1 MLNANA
7 IRNNYPL
14 RTVTLTVPSVTLAQL
29 FVQPTATEF
38 ITLDLTINPFVTDVM
53 TDDSTY
59 TSNLLRAPLFV
70 KPELNKGNR

>member
-29 FVQPTATEF
+29 FVQSTATQF
-38 ITLDLTINPFVTDVM
+38 ITLDVTINPFVTDIM
-53 TDDSTY
+53 AEDSFVFAGAFVY
-59 TSNLLRAPLFV
+59 LVPLF
-70 KPELNKGNR
+70 PRCSEGSL